1 MPYVWDFAIVLHHGD
16 LLWHGLWAT
25 LALTGLTIV
34 IAVPL
39 GVLLAVLLLGARQ
52 PFVALARGFVDFF
65 RTSALLV
72 LLMWFYFAFPI
83 IARVRIDAFTAATL
97 ALGLQNAAYLAEVFR
112 AGIRSVPRG
121 QWEAGRV
128 LGLRLVPLF
137 FLVIVP
143 QALRTVLPVLVNVLS
158 EIVKGTSL
166 AAAIAYTELSYQ
178 ASLLASTTYRP
189 LETYTLIAVMYF
201 VVIALLNQLAAFLE
215 RRLSLPGERA

>member
-1 MPYVWDFAIVLHHGD
+1 MHYVWDFNIVLHHGE
-16 LLWHGLWAT
+16 LLWCGLGAT
-25 LALTGLTIV
+25 LSLTGATLI

-39 GVLLAVLLLGARQ
+39 GFLLALVLLGAKQ
-52 PFVALARGFVDFF
+52 PLYALARGFVDFF

-72 LLMWFYFAFPI
+72 LLIWFYFAFPI
-83 IARVRIDAFTAATL
+83 IVGVRIDTFTAAAL

-112 AGIRSVPRG
+112 AGISSVPRG

-128 LGLRLVPLF
+128 LGLRLTPLF
-137 FLVIVP
+137 FLVIAP

-166 AAAIAYTELSYQ
+166 AAAIAYTELAYQ

-201 VVIALLNQLAAFLE
+201 VVIASLNQFAAFLE
-215 RRLSLPGERA
+215 RRLSLQGEHA